1 MKSAGL
7 EYKCVFYPLEFL
19 SFTLYKSQKLQDF
32 GFGGVCV
39 LLALFFKPQTE
50 VRMSSLRGFS
60 LSKVECGKKL
70 MCFLRSLVLVSKTA
84 SL

>member
-19 SFTLYKSQKLQDF
+19 SFILYNSQKLQDF

-39 LLALFFKPQTE
+39 LLALFFKP
-50 VRMSSLRGFS
+50 
-60 LSKVECGKKL
+60 
-70 MCFLRSLVLVSKTA
+70 
-84 SL
+84 